1 MWNEHRL
8 VCACRFVY
16 PLNGLHIA
24 MRRLFHSILFN
35 KGFPLSLQFPSFK
48 NRIRLFH
55 FIPLR
60 YISFQS
66 WSMKDFIPLR
76 CIYLS
81 VPLSSIKRIS
91 AIATEVFYGDF
102 IPLRY
107 IHPRFAYARM
117 RGVHPTHF
125 TLKGRNITRTRMTYV
140 GRPAR
145 QQQLHRGTILH
156 FHRENV

>member
-24 MRRLFHSILFN
+24 MRRLFHSILFK

-76 CIYLS
+76 CIHLS

-91 AIATEVFYGDF
+91 AIAPISLSDEYRTPPLSLRRSFMGISFRYASF
-102 IPLRY
+102 IPDLR
-107 IHPRFAYARM
+107 
-117 RGVHPTHF
+117 THACEVY
-125 TLKGRNITRTRMTYV
+125 TLHIS
-140 GRPAR
+140 
-145 QQQLHRGTILH
+145 L
-156 FHRENV
+156 